1 MYAFKLV
8 CRRHTSLVI
17 ISTGHNSDVFIKQR
31 HKGVGH
37 LTNKNSHIII
47 IEFFVS
53 VGKFMFISLYK
64 LVSQDMKNV
73 DRDIFVSDNEVS
85 IYG

>member
-1 MYAFKLV
+1 MSVYKRLTFL
-8 CRRHTSLVI
+8 TTM
-17 ISTGHNSDVFIKQR
+17 STGHNSDVFIILR
-31 HKGVGH
+31 HKRIGQP
-37 LTNKNSHIII
+37 TNKNSHIII

-64 LVSQDMKNV
+64 LVSQDKNV
-73 DRDIFVSDNEVS
+73 DRDIFASDNEVS

>member
-1 MYAFKLV
+1 MSACKRLTFLMTMCK
-8 CRRHTSLVI
+8 
-17 ISTGHNSDVFIKQR
+17 GHNSDVFIILR
-31 HKGVGH
+31 HKRIGQP
-37 LTNKNSHIII
+37 TNKNSHIII